1 MTEFERIKQQDNEF
15 FMSVYAPYDLAFVS
29 GEGCTL
35 TDSEGKKYIDF
46 LGGIAVN
53 ALGYG
58 HPIFVNAVSEQAKK
72 LSLISNYFY
81 SEQRGLLAKELV
93 KGTNL
98 KKAFFGNS
106 GAEANECAI
115 KLARKYFFVNGH
127 HKYKI
132 ITASDSFHGRTLATV
147 TATGQPKYNLAYV
160 PLPAG
165 LGDYVP
171 YNDVN
176 ALEKALQD
184 PSVAAF
190 MIEVIQGEG
199 GICPASQEY
208 VSAARELTRKNGQLL
223 IIDEIQ
229 TGGGRTGKFWAFEHY
244 GTEPDII
251 TAAKAIGGGFPIS
264 ACLATDEVAAAFVP
278 GDHGT
283 TFGASPLA
291 CGVSLAVV
299 KEIRYGGLLEAAER
313 RGAYLSEQLQSIGDP
328 RIKNVR
334 GKGLLLGAE
343 IDAALPAKQIVLKMF
358 EEGYILNV
366 CGHNVLRFVP
376 PLIISE
382 EQIDGMIFSLKKVLK
397 TLQV

>member
-1 MTEFERIKQQDNEF
+1 MTEFERIKKQDNEY
-15 FMSVYAPYDLAFVS
+15 FMNVYAPYDIAFVS
-29 GEGCTL
+29 GDGCTL
-35 TDSEGKKYIDF
+35 TDSEGKKYVDF

-53 ALGYG
+53 ALGYN
-58 HPIFVNAVSEQAKK
+58 HPVFVNAITEQSKK

-81 SEQRGLLAKELV
+81 SEQRGLLAKELI
-93 KGTNL
+93 KGTKL

-115 KLARKYFFVNGH
+115 KLARKYFFVKGQQ
-127 HKYKI
+127 KFKI
-132 ITASDSFHGRTLATV
+132 ITAADSFHGRTLATV

-171 YNDVN
+171 YNDIK
-176 ALEKALQD
+176 ALETALND
-184 PSVAAF
+184 PTVAAF

-199 GICPASQEY
+199 GICPATQEY
-208 VSAARELTRKNGQLL
+208 VTAARKITHKNGQLL

-229 TGGGRTGKFWAFEHY
+229 TGGGRTGKFWAFEHF
-244 GTEPDII
+244 GVDPDII

-283 TFGASPLA
+283 TFGAAPLA

-299 KEIRYGGLLEAAER
+299 KEIRYGGLLENAEK
-313 RGAYLSEQLQSIGDP
+313 RGAYLAEKLTSIGDP
-328 RIKNVR
+328 RIKTVR

-343 IDAALPAKQIVLKMF
+343 IDASLPAKQIVLKMF
-358 EEGYILNV
+358 EEGYVLNV

-382 EQIDGMIFSLKKVLK
+382 KQIDSMTAALKRVLK
-397 TLQV
+397 TL